1 MIINDEFGMKP
12 IRTENPKPSSSELLV
27 AGKESPNA
35 NGDSQ
40 LSAARKA
47 WVENVTILFQ
57 HKYLILSVTF
67 IVTVLT
73 GAYAFMFMPNYY
85 KAKTVILPA
94 RHAGGGLDD
103 ITSGISSTL
112 KDIGISKLKGGEESY
127 SPLSLMMSSELQEKI
142 VRQFHFQQEYDSKT
156 IEDAIKTFS
165 ENLDGELS
173 EEGNFI
179 VSFEDTNP
187 SRAAQVANAVVDE
200 INSVNSQL
208 AKDEAEHNIA
218 YVQKRYQQNA
228 ADLDSVERAFL
239 AFQQKY
245 GIFSLP
251 EQARA
256 EMTALGGME
265 QEKTAAEIQMQN
277 AKQLYGAS
285 SGDVAVYQGTIDQ
298 LESKLAHMKVGM
310 DANAS
315 SFVPTNVLPEVA
327 MQYLSLTREFEIQS
341 RLKAF
346 LLPSYE
352 QAKLD
357 ESKNTYGFVTLDHA
371 EPPIK
376 KAGPHRSIILLG
388 ALLGSFIIMSFFVT
402 LLTNIRNARINF
414 RLDRERLGV

>member
-1 MIINDEFGMKP
+1 MQTDEHKSSLLEPSGPGDKP
-12 IRTENPKPSSSELLV
+12 P
-27 AGKESPNA
+27 APNGA
-35 NGDSQ
+35 PQ

-47 WVENVTILFQ
+47 WVENISILFR
-57 HKYLILSVTF
+57 HKYLILSVTV

-73 GAYAFMFMPNYY
+73 GWYAFTFMPNYY
-85 KAKTVILPA
+85 KARAVILPA
-94 RHAGGGLDD
+94 RHSGGGLDD
-103 ITSGISSTL
+103 VTSGISSTL
-112 KDIGISKLKGGEESY
+112 KDIGIAKLKGGEDSY
-127 SPLSLMMSSELQEKI
+127 SPLSLMMSRELQEKI
-142 VRQFHFQQEYDSKT
+142 IRQFNFQKEYECKT
-156 IEDAIKTFS
+156 MDDAVKTFS

-179 VSFEDTNP
+179 VSFEDTSP
-187 SRAAQVANAVVDE
+187 RRAAQVANAVVEE
-200 INSVNSQL
+200 INNVNSQL
-208 AKDEAEHNIA
+208 AKDEAAHNIA

-228 ADLDSVERAFL
+228 ADLDSAEHAFL

-245 GIFSLP
+245 GIFSLT

-265 QEKTAAEIQMQN
+265 EQEVEAEIQKHN
-277 AKQLYGAS
+277 AEQMYGSNS
-285 SGDVAVYQGTIDQ
+285 SDVAVSQGTIDE
-298 LESKLAHMKVGM
+298 LESKLAQMKVGM
-310 DANAS
+310 DAHAS

-341 RLKAF
+341 KLKAF

-371 EPPIK
+371 EQPFK

-388 ALLGSFIIMSFFVT
+388 SLFGSFFIMSFFAIIG
-402 LLTNIRNARINF
+402 TNLHYARINF
-414 RLDRERLGV
+414 RRDRKRLGV